1 LHSCEFPET
10 SWKKTLENCAL
21 SLLAFS
27 ALVMES
33 LITRATTTTNR
44 FPGLAYPQTAFPG
57 GELIQVENAQKFI
70 VQKKFSFKRKKNQ
83 TTVEWADFTCHRLLL
98 FALPWGRVR
107 WKSVLKCWETL
118 SSFSMPLSQLCSAA
132 WKQTRGT
139 PGPQL
144 PPFHPIARGLSPFSP
159 FCGFQLGNKIL

>member
-1 LHSCEFPET
+1 
-10 SWKKTLENCAL
+10 LENCAL

-70 VQKKFSFKRKKNQ
+70 VQKKFSFKRSGTNGRTDGRTDGTTDGMQ
-83 TTVEWADFTCHRLLL
+83 T
-98 FALPWGRVR
+98 
-107 WKSVLKCWETL
+107 
-118 SSFSMPLSQLCSAA
+118 
-132 WKQTRGT
+132 
-139 PGPQL
+139 
-144 PPFHPIARGLSPFSP
+144 
-159 FCGFQLGNKIL
+159 